1 MFRTGRLVVI
11 RSSGCSVGGRYGYST
26 ADHRY
31 HRLDDCGARAKSS
44 ARAGPLAGTFPNDR
58 TEYVVPVAPVTARH
72 VALRA
77 LSEHGDQN
85 RFAAVAELDVV
96 RAR

>member
-1 MFRTGRLVVI
+1 MLNHAWWVKAYEVLV
-11 RSSGCSVGGRYGYST
+11 S
-26 ADHRY
+26 
-31 HRLDDCGARAKSS
+31 DDGATWRKVAT
-44 ARAGPLAGTFPNDR
+44 GTFPNDR